1 MEFDNTGIDAN
12 AAAPSSD
19 ADSMLSSPDFQG
31 TNPGAD
37 GADVGDGD
45 GKATTDTDKTADQ
58 NATSDKKA
66 GSGAEDGKGK
76 EGGEEDR
83 YDKLPR
89 FQELNATIKA
99 EREARTKAEAELSLL
114 KRSPLNPEFLPP
126 AGDKPGFK
134 DINTMTAEEVRE
146 WQEDDPLGFAQNL
159 KQQAAW
165 EAKQSLKGDSLRDET
180 VSRIEQTFNQYAKE
194 NPTFNAMWESGE
206 IEKFMNE
213 HPGHNAISAHMAMS
227 ASTQQDSIKKMVDDA
242 VAKAV
247 KETEERVTKNFQ
259 AKRNAT
265 VIAPGGAQRA
275 PAGEIDP
282 ALADTSKF
290 GGNKTVLAARL
301 AAMRAGQAGG

>member
-1 MEFDNTGIDAN
+1 MELENTGIDAN

-31 TNPGAD
+31 TNPGAAS
-37 GADVGDGD
+37 ADAGESDAD
-45 GKATTDTDKTADQ
+45 KAAAEAAAAAEQAGK
-58 NATSDKKA
+58 
-66 GSGAEDGKGK
+66 K

-83 YDKLPR
+83 YDKIPR

-114 KRSPLNPEFLPP
+114 KRSPLSPEFIPP
-126 AGDKPGFK
+126 ATDKAEFK
-134 DINTMTAEEVRE
+134 DINTMTAEEIRE

-165 EAKQSLKGDSLRDET
+165 EAKQSIRNDSLRDET
-180 VSRIEQTFNQYAKE
+180 VTRIEKTFSTYAAE

-206 IEKFMNE
+206 IERFMDAN
-213 HPGHNAISAHMAMS
+213 PGHNAISAHMILAKGDGS
-227 ASTQQDSIKKMVDDA
+227 AATQAA

-247 KETEERVTKNFQ
+247 KEAEERVTKNFL

-265 VIAPGGAQRA
+265 VLAPGAAPRA
-275 PAGEIDP
+275 TADGIDP
-282 ALADTSKF
+282 ALTETSKY
-290 GGNKTVLAARL
+290 GGTKAVLASRL
-301 AAMRAGQAGG
+301 AAMRSGQAAG